1 MWTVLTIIAVLLL
14 IFFSK
19 RRAAWG
25 GLTFGLLV
33 GAFFIVYYTLLGR
46 AMHWSII
53 HKCAVLGV
61 FFGVV
66 CYLAGQWTDKDS
78 NSP

>member
-1 MWTVLTIIAVLLL
+1 MWTVLTIIAVALMV
-14 IFFSK
+14 FYFK

-33 GAFFIVYYTLLGR
+33 GAFFVVYYSLLGR
-46 AMHWSII
+46 AVHWSII
-53 HKCAVLGV
+53 QKCAVSGV

-66 CYLAGQWTDKDS
+66 IYLVGQWKDKES
-78 NSP
+78 KSP